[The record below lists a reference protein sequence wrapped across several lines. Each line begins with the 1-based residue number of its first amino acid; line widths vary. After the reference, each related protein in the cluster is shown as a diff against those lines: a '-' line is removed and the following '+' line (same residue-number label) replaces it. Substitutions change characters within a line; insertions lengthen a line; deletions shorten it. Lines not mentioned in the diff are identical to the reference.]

1 MSRFIARA
9 AVISGMGFG
18 ASWLL
23 LSGNSP
29 LSSAMAGQPLITNL
43 ASAVNLPTTL
53 FALSGF
59 PGRAAPSDLA
69 VAVACAGQ
77 WLAYGLAG
85 AWLWRRLRPDTSTKP
100 TPTPTPLGGEH

>member
-9 AVISGMGFG
+9 AVISGMGFA

-69 VAVACAGQ
+69 IGVICAGQ

-85 AWLWRRLRPDTSTKP
+85 AWVWRKLRPDPLP
-100 TPTPTPLGGEH
+100 TLTPLGGEH